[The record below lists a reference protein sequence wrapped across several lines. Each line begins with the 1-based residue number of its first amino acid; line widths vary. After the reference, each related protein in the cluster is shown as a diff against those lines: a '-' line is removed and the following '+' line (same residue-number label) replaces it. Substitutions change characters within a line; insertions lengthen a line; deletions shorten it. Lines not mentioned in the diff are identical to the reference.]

1 MTNEQRF
8 AELPTYSR
16 MAWSS
21 RPVWDRRPPMDKRRN
36 HHPDL
41 GVARRHRTHHR
52 DRDGSMDRVHA
63 MARTQSLVVNDAW
76 GREETL

>member
-1 MTNEQRF
+1 MTNEQRL

-21 RPVWDRRPPMDKRRN
+21 RPVWDRRPPLDKRRN
-36 HHPDL
+36 HHPEL
-41 GVARRHRTHHR
+41 GVARRHSAHHH

-63 MARTQSLVVNDAW
+63 MARSQSLVTDVALT
-76 GREETL
+76 REETL